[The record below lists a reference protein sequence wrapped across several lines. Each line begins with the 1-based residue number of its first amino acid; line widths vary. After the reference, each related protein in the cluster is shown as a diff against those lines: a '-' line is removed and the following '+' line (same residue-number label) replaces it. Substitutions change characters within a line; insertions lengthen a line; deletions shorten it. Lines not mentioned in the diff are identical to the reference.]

1 MQYIIGCSSTCTQER
16 LKNGSSCTG
25 TDGCCQAA
33 LPKGVRKY
41 DSYFNEQYNTSQIC
55 RRTPCNYIAVMET
68 AAFNFSTTY
77 LTSTV
82 FYDMDSSLIPTVLE
96 WGVAQ
101 KTCEEARTNKTAYAC
116 VSNNSDCIDNNYV
129 GYHCKCSPGYKGNPY
144 VPDGCTGSSLHMPL
158 VSSSLLP
165 LCISCSL
172 KRNRTILTKISA
184 APFFRYQ

>member
-68 AAFNFSTTY
+68 AAF
-77 LTSTV
+77 
-82 FYDMDSSLIPTVLE
+82 YDMDSSLIPTVLE

-116 VSNNSDCIDNNYV
+116 VSNNSNCIDNNYV
-129 GYHCKCSPGYKGNPY
+129 GYRCKCSPGYKGNPY
-144 VPDGCTGSSLHMPL
+144 VSDGCTGSYLCFMPL
-158 VSSSLLP
+158 FSLVFL
-165 LCISCSL
+165 LVAEKKLNDFNQNQCCTFS
-172 KRNRTILTKISA
+172 
-184 APFFRYQ
+184 RYR

>member
-129 GYHCKCSPGYKGNPY
+129 GYHRKCSPGYKGNPY

-172 KRNRTILTKISA
+172 ETIMEA
-184 APFFRYQ
+184 ALQLAPGSYT